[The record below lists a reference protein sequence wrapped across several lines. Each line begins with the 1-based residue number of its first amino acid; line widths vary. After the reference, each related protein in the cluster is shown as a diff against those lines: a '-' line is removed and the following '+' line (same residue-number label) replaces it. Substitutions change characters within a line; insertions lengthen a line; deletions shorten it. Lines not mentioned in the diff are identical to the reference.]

1 MVEFLEYHF
10 SVADVDFHRS
20 LIRDAE
26 SIVRHAPGAL
36 FAGAEAACELGN
48 PVPVTTIYL
57 IRHAQSLPR
66 PELEEADWALSPVGE
81 AQARGL
87 VPVLRALNIRRLYSS
102 PYRRCRDT
110 LAPYASAAGLDI
122 VLESRLRERRIAA
135 GWISDFRDV
144 WRRSWE
150 DFSYALDGGESSW
163 SCRQRIAVAVDTI
176 VARHPGEIIGLGS
189 HGNAIA
195 LFLHYVDPTFTVAD
209 ASAIRTPEISRVVH
223 RDGRFV
229 WERAFSAGP
238 VFEALATDFRET
250 PGVVA

>member
-1 MVEFLEYHF
+1 VSHWILHF
-10 SVADVDFHRS
+10 VQNDNPRLNTPQRS
-20 LIRDAE
+20 PQAG
-26 SIVRHAPGAL
+26 GAL
-36 FAGAEAACELGN
+36 FAGAEPGRSLGN
-48 PVPVTTIYL
+48 PVQVTTIYL

-66 PELEEADWALSPVGE
+66 PELEEPDWALSMVGE
-81 AQARGL
+81 EQARGL

-110 LAPYASAAGLDI
+110 LVPYASAAGLD
-122 VLESRLRERRIAA
+122 VALDDGLRERRIAS
-135 GWISDFRDV
+135 GWISDFREV

-150 DFSYALDGGESSW
+150 DFSFALYGGESSW
-163 SCRQRIAVAVDTI
+163 TCRQRVAAAVEAI
-176 VARHPGEIIGLGS
+176 VARHPGETIGVGS

-195 LFLHYVDPTFTVAD
+195 LFLHYVDPTFAVAD

-229 WERAFSAGP
+229 WERGFSAGP
-238 VFEALATDFRET
+238 AFEALAKDFRET

>member
-1 MVEFLEYHF
+1 M
-10 SVADVDFHRS
+10 
-20 LIRDAE
+20 
-26 SIVRHAPGAL
+26 
-36 FAGAEAACELGN
+36 
-48 PVPVTTIYL
+48 TTIYL

-66 PELEEADWALSPVGE
+66 PEQEEADWALSPLGE

-110 LAPYASAAGLDI
+110 LAPYASEAHLDV
-122 VLESRLRERRIAA
+122 VLESRLRERRIAS
-135 GWISDFRDV
+135 GWISDFRAV

-150 DFSYALDGGESSW
+150 DFSFALDGGESSW
-163 SCRQRIAVAVDTI
+163 TCRQRITAAVEAI
-176 VARHPGEIIGLGS
+176 VARHPGETIGVGS
-189 HGNAIA
+189 HGNAIG
-195 LFLHYVDPTFTVAD
+195 LFLHYVDPTFGVID
-209 ASAIRTPEISRVVH
+209 ATHIRTPEISRVLH

-238 VFEALATDFRET
+238 AFEALATDFRDT